1 MPSTRRRAAC
11 TGSRSCACS
20 GPSRW
25 YPSGGAASRGAE
37 RIAFQDGYLSE
48 IVGRRVV
55 LAGDAERRSAGKVV
69 DFFVNKPDDTFPR
82 IDGILIQTR
91 AGARVA
97 PVVDLLDVDDDG
109 ALLLRS
115 APVAQPVAD
124 SEALFL
130 IKDLFDKQIVD
141 VDGRKVVRI
150 NDLEVANTG
159 GTLRVVAAD
168 IGVSGLL
175 RRLGAGRV
183 APALMDR
190 VPRTLIAW
198 NNVAPITDV
207 NPARVQLAVS
217 ESRLSRLHPS
227 ELAEI
232 ISDLS
237 AQDAARVVKSL
248 DDETAADAF
257 EHLDHDVQLS
267 IIRDLGDDRA
277 ADIIEEMD
285 SDDAADLLGELSE
298 EQRTALLAKIEDRD
312 YAEELEELV
321 EYEPDTAGGLM
332 TTDYVWIY
340 PHRTTE
346 ATIAKIRELGPESEF
361 IYYLYVTDPHRKLL
375 GVISLRGLL
384 LSLPTAFIHKIMDS
398 DLISVGPTMSA
409 EDVAATIARYDL
421 LAVPVLDEN
430 DRMLG
435 IVTVDDAIDAIM
447 PEKIANSL
455 PRIVRHH
462 TKDRD
467 RAAT

>member
-1 MPSTRRRAAC
+1 M
-11 TGSRSCACS
+11 
-20 GPSRW
+20 
-25 YPSGGAASRGAE
+25 
-37 RIAFQDGYLSE
+37 I
-48 IVGRRVV
+48 
-55 LAGDAERRSAGKVV
+55 LAGDPLRSSAGKVV
-69 DFFVNKPDDTFPR
+69 DFFVGKPDDMFPR
-82 IDGILIQTR
+82 IDGIVVRTR
-91 AGARVA
+91 AGTRSA
-97 PVVDLLDVDDDG
+97 PIGDVLDVDDDG
-109 ALLLRS
+109 ALVLQS
-115 APVAQPVAD
+115 APVAVPIAD
-124 SEALFL
+124 ADALYL

-175 RRLGAGRV
+175 RRLGAGRL
-183 APALMDR
+183 APQLVDR

-198 NNVAPITDV
+198 DNVAPITDL
-207 NPARVQLAVS
+207 NPSRVQLAVS

-237 AQDAARVVKSL
+237 AQDATRVVKSL

-257 EHLDHDVQLS
+257 EHLDADVQQS

-285 SDDAADLLGELSE
+285 SDDAADLLGELDE
-298 EQRTALLAKIEDRD
+298 EQRAALLAKIEDRD
-312 YAEELEELV
+312 YAEQLEELV

-375 GVISLRGLL
+375 GVISLRTLL
-384 LSLPTAFIHKIMDS
+384 LSLPTAFIHKLMES
-398 DLISVGPTMSA
+398 DVISVAPSMSA

-421 LAVPVLDEN
+421 LAVPVVDEH

-435 IVTVDDAIDAIM
+435 IVTVDDAIDAIL
-447 PEKIANSL
+447 PEKVANSL
-455 PRIVRHH
+455 PRFVRHH
-462 TKDRD
+462 GKERE
-467 RAAT
+467 RATS